1 MERIPIP
8 TKGRLYSLLDKY
20 NISVE
25 LSQNTTWNSLI
36 KNPIRRSDI
45 DRLVYVM
52 GIRGDSRI
60 IKPKDRHARP
70 NRYF

>member
-25 LSQNTTWNSLI
+25 LSQNTTWNSFI
-36 KNPIRRSDI
+36 NNPIRHSDL

-52 GIRGDSRI
+52 GIRGDKRMGEKRSHEIR
-60 IKPKDRHARP
+60 R
-70 NRYF
+70 